1 MLMRMLMD
9 RYDVYIQARNRKT
22 NKITT
27 TPSPIFDLIAPV
39 MGNIGHRTER
49 SNVATISIFLE
60 PKRLFNLGRRSRSTG
75 TRRIQAPIMTVPICD
90 VEKFSPLNVELV
102 AANVGNNSRKP
113 TSNTENA
120 P

>member
-1 MLMRMLMD
+1 M
-9 RYDVYIQARNRKT
+9 YIQVRNRKT

-27 TPSPIFDLIAPV
+27 THNTIFDLIAPV
-39 MGNIGHRTER
+39 RGNIGHKTER
-49 SNVATISIFLE
+49 SKVATISIFLE

-75 TRRIQAPIMTVPICD
+75 TRRIQAPIITVPICD
-90 VEKFSPLNVELV
+90 VEKFSPFNVEVV
-102 AANVGNNSRKP
+102 AASVGNSSRKP